1 MQEADRA
8 TQSVRGHVKWF
19 DPDKGFGF
27 IVSDEGGGDILLHAN
42 VLRNFGQS
50 SVADGS
56 DIEVLFQA
64 TPRGLQAVQ
73 VLAIAPPEATGA
85 PVLDD
90 LSAAPMEDILS
101 RPLEPARVKWFD
113 KGKGFGFANVFG
125 RPEDVFIHI
134 EVLRH
139 SGLSDLQAGE
149 AVGLRVIDGRRGR
162 MAVNI
167 ASWEAAL
174 REPHGPAAA
183 PAAHD
188 RGQPAEEPAA
198 EGPPEAVDG
207 QEKDEPAA

>member
-1 MQEADRA
+1 MQEVDRA

-19 DPDKGFGF
+19 DPEKGFGF
-27 IVSDEGGGDILLHAN
+27 IVAQEGGADILLHAN

-56 DIEVLFQA
+56 NIEVTLQE

-73 VLAIAPPEATGA
+73 VLRIDPPEAATAPGLEDLSTA
-85 PVLDD
+85 PV
-90 LSAAPMEDILS
+90 EEILS

-113 KGKGFGFANVFG
+113 KAKGFGFANVFG

-149 AVGLRVIDGRRGR
+149 AVGLRVIEGRRGR
-162 MAVNI
+162 MAVSVS
-167 ASWEAAL
+167 SWEAGL
-174 REPHGPAAA
+174 RERLRHTV
-183 PAAHD
+183 
-188 RGQPAEEPAA
+188 EVEPANQTL
-198 EGPPEAVDG
+198 PPGLD
-207 QEKDEPAA
+207 PADPVEQARE